1 MRIEKDFLGERE
13 LPSEALYG
21 IHSLRASENFPYRSE
36 FHYEWYMALGL
47 TKLACY
53 NTCSA
58 FIKAAGDK
66 VGPSSLP
73 FTPISKDVLSMM
85 KLAAMEIAAG
95 KHYDQFIVPAVQGGA
110 GTSINMNINE
120 IIANATL
127 LKLDS
132 HTGNYKLADPIE
144 HANIYQSTNDV
155 VPTSLRLAV
164 IRLLLELEE
173 EINQLRSVIEKTESI
188 HRNHLR
194 IAYTQMQQAVPS
206 SWGMLLGSYNE
217 SMSRDWWRVSKCF
230 ERIKTVN
237 LGGSAAGTG
246 LAVPRYFIME
256 VVQELR
262 RLTGLPLSRSENLPD
277 ATSNHDGL
285 VEVHAILKTYAV
297 NLEKMVSDLRLLASD
312 IAGGNELMLPKVQ
325 VGSSIMPGKVN
336 PVICEYV
343 ISCSHKI
350 YANDQIITSL
360 AAQGCLDLNAYLPSI
375 GHALLESIKL
385 LIASSR
391 TLRINLFSRLIINNK
406 VSELNLFSSP
416 AVTTALTPYIGYN
429 KSALLAGLMKDK
441 GLDIFN
447 ANKEMQVID
456 PDLLEKIL
464 QPENLLKTG
473 FSLGDLGSRNQE
485 NPD

>member
-36 FHYEWYMALGL
+36 FHIEWFMALGL

-53 NTCSA
+53 NTYTS
-58 FIKAAGDK
+58 FLKAAVNKTGH
-66 VGPSSLP
+66 SSLP
-73 FTPISKDVLSMM
+73 FTPLNKEVVEMM
-85 KLAAMEIAAG
+85 KQAAMEIAAG
-95 KHYDQFIVPAVQGGA
+95 NHFDQFIVPAVQGGA

-127 LKLDS
+127 IKLNS

-164 IRLLLELEE
+164 IKLLLVLEE
-173 EINQLRSVIEKTESI
+173 EINQLRFIIEKTESI

-217 SMSRDWWRVSKCF
+217 ALSRDWWRVSKCF

-262 RLTGLPLSRSENLPD
+262 KLTGLPLSRSENLPD

-297 NLEKMVSDLRLLASD
+297 NLEKMVSDLRLLSSD
-312 IAGGNELMLPKVQ
+312 IAGGNELTLPKVQ

-360 AAQGCLDLNAYLPSI
+360 SGQGCLDLNAYLPSI

-391 TLRINLFSRLIINNK
+391 SLRINLFSRITVNNK

-416 AVTTALTPYIGYN
+416 AITTALTPYIGYN
-429 KSALLAGLMKDK
+429 KSAILAGLMKEK
-441 GLDIFN
+441 GLDIFK
-447 ANKEMQVID
+447 ANEEMQVID
-456 PDLLEKIL
+456 PDWLAAILE
-464 QPENLLKTG
+464 PENLLKTG
-473 FSLGDLGSRNQE
+473 FSLGDLHNRRQKD
-485 NPD
+485 PD